1 MSFLPKIHKEIHVP
15 CDPDRLSHDLAS
27 ELKAHGVSVQ
37 EHYPGSRI
45 IGWVFRPLSF
55 SAGQQVRVDFR
66 PIDGMCE
73 AVLQS
78 RFLWPGV
85 DFTHENQRN
94 IDLLESLLT
103 KLSAPQA
110 RAA

>member
-1 MSFLPKIHKEIHVP
+1 MSFLPKVHKEIHVP
-15 CDPDRLSHDLAS
+15 CDPDRLSHELAS
-27 ELKAHGVSVQ
+27 ELKNHGVTIQ
-37 EHYPGSRI
+37 EHFPGSRI

-66 PIDGMCE
+66 PIDGVCE

-94 IDLLESLLT
+94 IDMLEGLLI
-103 KLSAPQA
+103 KLSTPTSK
-110 RAA
+110 AA